1 EVASASSGSG
11 AIEKI
16 NAYVRLTKPRIIVL
30 LLVTTVPAM
39 VLAQRGFPPL
49 WLIGATLLGGMMTAG
64 SANALNQFL
73 ERDIDEK
80 MNRTK
85 SRPLPSHS
93 VKPVNALIFAILL
106 GIAGFVWLT
115 VIVNLLAALLAVAAI
130 VFYVGVYTL
139 L

>member
-1 EVASASSGSG
+1 AFDTVA
-11 AIEKI
+11 
-16 NAYVRLTKPRIIVL
+16 AYVRLAEPRIVL
-30 LLVTTVPAM
+30 LLLISAVPAM
-39 VLAQRGFPPL
+39 VLAQRDFPPL

-93 VKPVNALIFAILL
+93 VKPTGALVFAIAL
-106 GIAGFVWLT
+106 GVAGFLWLT
-115 VIVNLLAALLAVAAI
+115 FVVNLLPALLAVAP
-130 VFYVGVYTL
+130 
-139 L
+139 